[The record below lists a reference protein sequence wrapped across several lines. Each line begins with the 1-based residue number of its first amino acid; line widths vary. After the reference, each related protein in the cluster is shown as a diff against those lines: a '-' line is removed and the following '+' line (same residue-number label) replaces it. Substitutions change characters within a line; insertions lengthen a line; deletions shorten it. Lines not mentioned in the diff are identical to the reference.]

1 MARKT
6 IPYESL
12 QKALNDKYPWPV
24 HRNVFLL
31 KKGEPDGKTPVR
43 VYDRSTGNFAPIGY
57 SVTVTMLR
65 FNGKYAAAM
74 NPQYDDLTFDDI
86 ILTDE

>member
-6 IPYESL
+6 IPYQTL

-24 HRNVFLL
+24 HRNVSLL
-31 KKGEPDGKTPVR
+31 KKDDAGGSTPVR
-43 VYDRSTGNFAPIGY
+43 AYDRSTGNFAPIGY
-57 SVTVTMLR
+57 QVTVTMLR

-74 NPQYDDLTFDDI
+74 NPQYDDLTFQDI
-86 ILTDE
+86 ILTDQ

>member
-6 IPYESL
+6 IPYATL

-24 HRNVFLL
+24 HRQVYLL
-31 KKGEPDGKTPVR
+31 KKEDAGGSTPVR
-43 VYDRSTGNFAPIGY
+43 AYDRTTGNFAPIGY
-57 SVTVTMLR
+57 QVTVSMLR
-65 FNGKYAAAM
+65 FNGRYESSM
-74 NPQYDDLTFDDI
+74 NPKYDAIRFQDI

>member
-1 MARKT
+1 M
-6 IPYESL
+6 IPYETL

-24 HRNVFLL
+24 HRNVKLL
-31 KKGEPDGKTPVR
+31 DKSDFGGTTPVR
-43 VYDRSTGNFAPIGY
+43 VYDRSSGNFSPIGY
-57 SVTVTMLR
+57 RVTVSMLR

-74 NPQYDDLTFDDI
+74 NPQYDDLTFQDI